1 MKQQIRRRILSLL
14 LALTMVVGLLPAGL
28 AVSAEQN
35 GVTATAEAYQAPESL
50 APKGTAFTIDELLA
64 WTPESDPDAA
74 YSRASI
80 PLQDRQGGFQVN
92 PLSNPKAK
100 LMLCAM
106 NDNPT
111 AQGSESMLSYAFNY
125 WQYVDSYIY
134 WGGNGEDFIQ
144 APTGEVIDA
153 AHTNGV
159 PIVGVL
165 GFPWGSGYG
174 YVEQVS
180 AFCQKAEDGSFPVAD
195 KLIEMMD
202 YYGFDG
208 WFFNQ
213 ESYGCSAEIA
223 ARLNEMMRYMH
234 EKRPD
239 IVISWYDSMVE
250 SGGVSYQDAVNDS
263 NKFWMTPNE
272 KGYWGVDEFF
282 MNYNWSASKV
292 NTTINTMKS
301 IGRSQYDAFAGF
313 NMQANVYGDQ
323 LRDHLLVD
331 EDGVAK
337 LSLALYYSGQTQTV
351 AKDAVDFHR
360 TELGY
365 YVGGAGD
372 PRDTSVDVAN
382 SSVTTWP
389 GMSRLFADKSPITSA
404 PFVTD
409 FNTGHGK
416 YWFVDGEKLRDAEW
430 SYQSN
435 QDVLP
440 TYTWIIDSNGE
451 QKVEGS
457 YDFEDAYN
465 GGSSIKFSGTIDASN
480 MIKLYS
486 TNVEITEGMT
496 VNMTA
501 KGGLEDAYLV
511 VYVGDADAESYM
523 DCDRISCMFES
534 TEGWATAEALLG
546 SYEGKTLYG
555 IGLDIDGAQTD
566 YEINVGRVSIIDK
579 DRPDVS
585 GPKDLRVEAMAY
597 ADPYTAEA
605 RIRWS
610 KVTGASSYEIY
621 KVHADG
627 SKSFIMETPNTAYY
641 IPNLTRDA
649 DEVDVTIE
657 VVPVNRNGE
666 RGKASE
672 LVIDWALTNEDGD
685 RLVKEDSVNVC
696 LGATVTGYSEQGDG
710 AECDKALDGVSGN
723 SSKWWASGRGDWFS
737 IDLGEPKAIK
747 RIRLEHAEAGGE
759 GKDLN
764 TSAYTVYYKDPAS
777 NSWVQ
782 ALKVTGN
789 TDAVTD
795 DVLDAAITAQEWKLV
810 IDGIG
815 PSPWS
820 AVNIYEWQMFE
831 TGFPATDPVPMRYAS
846 AFNGEGASDTFTLS
860 NVPADR
866 TVKVYNAEGTVIG
879 ETTGSG
885 TVELTGLDFGTA
897 EAGKVFYTVTASGYG
912 ESAKFAVSFE
922 AENAAKSEPAK
933 DVTFVKY
940 SQPGSVSSSNGADIY
955 TTMTVNG
962 LAEGDVVYVLGSDAK
977 ASLPVAA
984 GQTSVSIE
992 GVRVVRAGG
1001 QLALQVK
1008 RAGAL
1013 ISDVYYVDTPA
1024 FDEPTATIQV
1034 FAENE
1039 SGETLTGV
1047 RFEVLDEDG
1056 NVAGQMSTTS
1066 DSGARSTVA
1075 LGTYT
1080 IRNTESPEGYGL
1092 ASDIT
1097 AILRIEGG
1105 QSIYTVVIPKAGE
1118 PEETDPIE
1126 TEPIE
1131 TEPIETE
1138 PVVDPADDSRDIP
1151 LDVLTVSAG
1160 DWQTGYE
1167 STEGPAELA
1176 IDNNVD
1182 TLWHTNWQGTSRDN
1196 HWFQFELTADYNVD
1210 GLRYQPRQSGNANG
1224 TITEYDIQ
1232 VSEDGENFFSITSG
1246 NWEADRSWKL
1256 ASFGPARVKYVRL
1269 VSLDAVS
1276 DNSWVF
1282 ASAAEIRLTGEVYV
1296 DPMPPEMEAD
1306 DDSRD
1311 IPVSILTATAGDYE
1325 KNGGASEGPP
1335 ELVLDNDYNTLWHTD
1350 WKGTSRENHWIQF
1363 ELGEEY
1369 YVDGLRYK
1377 PRAGGSANGNITEY
1391 DIQVS
1396 DDGVEFRSV
1405 ITGNW
1410 AGDSTWKIAQFSREN
1425 VKFVRLVSLNAVS
1438 DNSWVFASAAE
1449 IRLTGQT
1456 TEISNADKTALNALI
1471 AECEQIEQ
1479 GNYTA
1484 KSWQEFQKALDRA
1497 RTVSASPYASQT
1509 RVDEAYED
1517 LLQAKNGLKEKV
1529 EGEGVQKIFHLDSGR
1544 KYFSKDWTIALLNE
1558 LSAAGYTHLQL
1569 AFGNNGFRFILD
1581 DMTIEANDTV
1591 YASDDIKAGIKIGNA
1606 NYYDE
1611 GDVHAL
1617 TESEMDEILAHA
1629 ASVGVQIVP
1638 HLNMP
1643 GHMSALLDAMD
1654 YIGIENA
1661 HFTGNVQS
1669 DSSVN
1674 LNNQE
1679 ALNFML
1685 ALVDKYAK
1693 YFSDAG
1699 CKYFHIGADEYAN
1712 DAYNGNMG
1720 FPNMGATLYEKFAGF
1735 VNDTAAIV
1743 KGYGMTPRAWND
1755 GVYYGSYTAEFDPD
1769 IEITYWSAGW
1779 WGYDLAKTSKFIEKG
1794 HGLINTNGGYYY
1806 ILGVDDVFTE
1816 GNSKTHTPGVYQ
1828 PAEGFDVTR
1837 FADNSTV
1844 EEPVGGMFCVWA
1856 DYPGTE
1862 TEQEVAANIRL
1873 LLRAMALR
1881 MEGLDLDGLNTGIVE
1896 GGFNEDGSI
1905 NGSGET
1911 PETADKEA
1919 LNSLIAVCE
1928 QYEKGN
1934 YTDESWNAFQA
1945 ALEEARTIA
1954 ADPNATQAQVDD
1966 IVVRLSRA
1974 MTGLTEK
1981 AFVYFITIGEVEG
1994 GTVTADKAQAYEG
2007 ELITVTATPDEGYQ
2021 LVAIYVNDIRIE
2033 GNTFTMP
2040 SRDVTIT
2047 AEFAKDTSA
2056 EDLQAAIARAEAA
2069 AEAAAAAAEEAAASA
2084 EAAAKAAEEAGTD
2097 EAKQEAAEAAAAA
2110 EAAKAAAEAA
2120 AAAAETAKAAQELAA
2135 AEAAAAA
2142 AEAAQQ
2148 VAELNA
2154 EIAALKAEMAEYLAD
2169 EKKAAEEAEEHRK
2182 AAAAAELAAAK
2193 YKALTELA
2201 LAIDPDDYDDATAAL
2216 IEEAVAEGIEAINAA
2231 ETIEQV
2237 QAALEAVLAELEVL
2251 SYQNPFVD
2259 VPAGSYYAQPVNW
2272 AVLNGITTGTSATTF
2287 SPERVVTRA
2296 EVITFLWRAAG
2307 EPEPTATVSP
2317 FVDVTEDDFFFKAVL
2332 WAVEEGIANGLDQS
2346 HFGPAAVANRAQ
2358 VVTFLWR
2365 ANGSPEAA
2373 IANPFTDVADNAW
2386 FHDAVLWAL
2395 ENGVTTGVS
2404 DTFFD
2409 AWTSCNRAQV
2419 VTFLYRAAK

>member
-1 MKQQIRRRILSLL
+1 MKQLISRRILSLI

-28 AVSAEQN
+28 AVGTDDS
-35 GVTATAEAYQAPESL
+35 GVTAMTEAYEPKESL

-80 PLQDRQGGFQVN
+80 PLADRKGGFQVN
-92 PLSNPKAK
+92 PLSNPEAQ

-106 NDNPT
+106 NDNPM

-180 AFCQKAEDGSFPVAD
+180 AFCQRAEDGSFPVAD

-250 SGGVSYQDAVNDS
+250 TGGVSYQDAVNDS

-282 MNYNWSASKV
+282 MNYNWYEYDV
-292 NTTINTMKS
+292 TQTINTMKS

-313 NMQANVYGDQ
+313 NMQSNVYGDQ

-365 YVGGAGD
+365 YVGAAGD
-372 PRDTSVDVAN
+372 PRDTSIDVAN
-382 SSVTTWP
+382 PSVTTWP

-416 YWFVDGEKLRDAEW
+416 YWFVDGVKVRDAEW

-451 QKVEGS
+451 QKLEGS

-486 TNVEITEGMT
+486 TNVEITDGMT

-534 TEGWATAEALLG
+534 TEGWATAEAILG
-546 SYEGKTLYG
+546 SYAGKILYG

-566 YEINVGRVSIIDK
+566 YEINVGRISIIDK
-579 DRPDVS
+579 NRAAS
-585 GPKDLRVEAMAY
+585 NGPKDLRVEAMEY

-610 KVTGASSYEIY
+610 KVTGATSYEIY

-627 SKSFIMETPNTAYY
+627 TKSFIMETPNTAYY
-641 IPNLTRDA
+641 IPALTRDA
-649 DEVDVTIE
+649 DETDVTVQ
-657 VVPVNRNGE
+657 VVPVNRNGV

-710 AECDKALDGVSGN
+710 AECDKAIDGVSGN
-723 SSKWWASGRGDWFS
+723 GSKWWASGNGDWFS

-747 RIRLEHAEAGGE
+747 RIRVEHAEAGGE

-764 TSAYTVYYKDPAS
+764 TNTFTVYYKDTAS

-782 ALKVTGN
+782 AYKKSGN
-789 TDAVTD
+789 TDAITD
-795 DVLDAAITAQEWKLV
+795 DVLDTAITAQEWK
-810 IDGIG
+810 IEINRIG

-831 TGFPATDPVPMRYAS
+831 TGFPATEPVPVRYAS
-846 AFNGEGASDTFTLS
+846 AFNGEGAADTFTLKA
-860 NVPADR
+860 VPAGC
-866 TVKVYNAEGTVIG
+866 TVKVYNAEGAIIG
-879 ETTGSG
+879 ETSGSG

-897 EAGKVFYTVTASGYG
+897 EAGKVFYTVTAAGYG
-912 ESAKFAVSFE
+912 ESVKFAASFE
-922 AENAAKSEPAK
+922 AENAAKSEPAE

-955 TTMTVNG
+955 TTVTVNG
-962 LAEGDVVYVLGSDAK
+962 LSEGDVVYVLGAEPK

-984 GQTSVSIE
+984 GKTSVTIE

-1001 QLALQVK
+1001 QLPMQVK
-1008 RAGAL
+1008 RVGSL
-1013 ISDVYYVDTPA
+1013 ISDVYYVETPA
-1024 FDEPTATIQV
+1024 FEEPTATIQV
-1034 FAENE
+1034 FARNAA
-1039 SGETLTGV
+1039 GETLTGV
-1047 RFEVLDEDG
+1047 RFDILDEDG
-1056 NVAGQMSTTS
+1056 DVVTQMSTTS
-1066 DSGARSTVA
+1066 DSGAKATVA

-1080 IRNTESPEGYGL
+1080 ISNTESPEGYGL

-1097 AILRIEGG
+1097 AIVRIEGW
-1105 QSIYTVVIPKAGE
+1105 QSVYTVTVPEDGE

-1126 TEPIE
+1126 TEPVE
-1131 TEPIETE
+1131 TEPVETE

-1151 LDVLTVSAG
+1151 LEVLKVSAG

-1167 STEGPAELA
+1167 SSEGPAELA

-1182 TLWHTNWQGTSRDN
+1182 TLWHTDWYGTSNEN
-1196 HWFQFELTADYNVD
+1196 HWFQFELTEDYNVD
-1210 GLRYQPRQSGNANG
+1210 GLRYQPRQSGNLNG

-1232 VSEDGENFFSITSG
+1232 VSEDGENFFSIDSG
-1246 NWEADRSWKL
+1246 NWDADRSWKI
-1256 ASFGPARVKYVRL
+1256 ATFPAVHVKYVRM
-1269 VSLDAVS
+1269 VSLNAES
-1276 DNSWVF
+1276 DNSFVF

-1311 IPVSILTATAGDYE
+1311 IPVSVLTATAGDWQTGYE
-1325 KNGGASEGPP
+1325 ATEGPA
-1335 ELVLDNDYNTLWHTD
+1335 ELVLDGDYNTLWHTD
-1350 WKGTSRENHWIQF
+1350 WYGTSRENHWIQF

-1391 DIQVS
+1391 DVQVS
-1396 DDGVEFRSV
+1396 DDGENFRSV
-1405 ITGNW
+1405 ATGNW

-1438 DNSWVFASAAE
+1438 DNSYVFASAAE

-1517 LLQAKNGLKEKV
+1517 LLQAKAGLKEKV

-1544 KYFSKDWTIALLNE
+1544 KLFTKDWTIALLNE

-1581 DMTIEANDTV
+1581 DMTIEANGTT
-1591 YASDDIKAGIKIGNA
+1591 YASDDIKAGIAIGNA

-1654 YIGIENA
+1654 YIGIEDA

-1699 CKYFHIGADEYAN
+1699 CKYFHVGADEYAN

-1720 FPNMGATLYEKFAGF
+1720 FPSIGSALYEKFAQF

-1755 GVYYGSYTAEFDPD
+1755 GVYYGNYTAEFDSD
-1769 IEITYWSAGW
+1769 IEITYWSPGW
-1779 WGYDLAKTSKFIEKG
+1779 WGYDLAKPAKFVEKG

-1844 EEPVGGMFCVWA
+1844 EEPIGGMFCVWA

-1881 MEGLDLDGLNTGIVE
+1881 MEGLDLDGMNTDVVP
-1896 GGFNEDGSI
+1896 GGFNEDGTI
-1905 NGSGET
+1905 NGEVVEPT
-1911 PETADKEA
+1911 T
-1919 LNSLIAVCE
+1919 
-1928 QYEKGN
+1928 
-1934 YTDESWNAFQA
+1934 YT
-1945 ALEEARTIA
+1945 
-1954 ADPNATQAQVDD
+1954 
-1966 IVVRLSRA
+1966 
-1974 MTGLTEK
+1974 
-1981 AFVYFITIGEVEG
+1981 ITIGETAN
-1994 GTVTADKAQAYEG
+1994 GTVTADKAEAEEG
-2007 ELITVTATPDEGYQ
+2007 ETVTLTVTPDEGYK
-2021 LVAIYVNDIRIE
+2021 LSALYVNGIAIE
-2033 GNTFTMP
+2033 GTTFQMP
-2040 SRDVTIT
+2040 GRDVVIT
-2047 AEFAKDTSA
+2047 AEFVSDGSG
-2056 EDLQAAIARAEAA
+2056 EVD
-2069 AEAAAAAAEEAAASA
+2069 EEAL
-2084 EAAAKAAEEAGTD
+2084 KAA
-2097 EAKQEAAEAAAAA
+2097 QEAAAAA
-2110 EAAKAAAEAA
+2110 EAAQAAAEEAQRKAEEAQKAADEAAASAAEDKEAAEAARQEAEEAKAAAEAA
-2120 AAAAETAKAAQELAA
+2120 QKAAEDAQTAAEAAQAAAEAHDAA
-2135 AEAAAAA
+2135 AAAAA
-2142 AEAAQQ
+2142 AEAAKYAQE

-2154 EIAALKAEMAEYLAD
+2154 QIAAMKAEMAEYLKDAQ
-2169 EKKAAEEAEEHRK
+2169 KAAEEAEEHEK
-2182 AAAAAELAAAK
+2182 AAAAAALSAAK
-2193 YKALTELA
+2193 YEALIELA
-2201 LAIDPDDYDDATAAL
+2201 LAVDPDDYDEATAAL
-2216 IEEAVAEGIEAINAA
+2216 LEDAINAGTEAIEAA
-2231 ETIEQV
+2231 ETIEAV
-2237 QAALEAVLAELEVL
+2237 KEALAEALAQIRAL
-2251 SYQNPFVD
+2251 TAQMPFVD
-2259 VPAGSYYAQPVNW
+2259 VPADSFYAEPVLW
-2272 AVLNGITTGTSATTF
+2272 AVANGITNGTSETTF
-2287 SPERVVTRA
+2287 SPEKTITRA
-2296 EVITFLWRAAG
+2296 EAITFLWRAAG
-2307 EPEPTATVSP
+2307 EPEPAADVSP
-2317 FVDVTEDDFFFKAVL
+2317 FVDVTENDFFFKAVL

-2346 HFGPAAVANRAQ
+2346 HFGPYATANRAQ

-2365 ANGSPEAA
+2365 AAGSPEASVE
-2373 IANPFTDVADNAW
+2373 NPFTDVADNAW

-2395 ENGVTTGVS
+2395 ENGVTTGVTE
-2404 DTFFD
+2404 TFFD
-2409 AWTSCNRAQV
+2409 AWGSCNRAQV